1 MYILITLVLVLVIV
15 LGLFYFKCIK
25 IKKVPKIYRNY
36 TRDTLTPQQ
45 IIKEFPKDIVVSEYD
60 LDSFYSS
67 NEIKSTWKD
76 LFNKKFEIKD
86 NKKYQVKT
94 IIKQNNPNIVYKK
107 LRVSMTPWSF
117 PKHFDPYDQ
126 LLIVLDGNREIL
138 VEDELFKLNA
148 GDAVFI
154 PMGNNHTVTTNNDF
168 PFSIL
173 MTCAFKVQECDLD
186 LHNYY
191 VNKFKENWPK
201 QSDIN
206 NTGWY

>member
-1 MYILITLVLVLVIV
+1 MITIVITLVLVI
-15 LGLFYFKCIK
+15 LGLFYISQH
-25 IKKVPKIYRNY
+25 IETVKVPKVYRNY
-36 TRDTLTPQQ
+36 TKDLLTPDQ
-45 IIKEFPKDIVVSEYD
+45 IIKEFPKDIVISEYD

-67 NEIKSTWKD
+67 KEIKSTWED

-86 NKKYQVKT
+86 KKYQVKT

-126 LLIVLDGNREIL
+126 LLVVMHGNRDIL
-138 VEDELFKLNA
+138 IEDKLFKLNA
-148 GDAVFI
+148 GDAVFV
-154 PMGNNHTVTTNNDF
+154 PMGNNHTVTTNNDY

-173 MTCAFKVQECDLD
+173 MTFAFKVPNSE
-186 LHNYY
+186 LHKHKYY
-191 VNKFKENWPK
+191 VNKFKENWPE

-206 NTGWY
+206 NSGWY